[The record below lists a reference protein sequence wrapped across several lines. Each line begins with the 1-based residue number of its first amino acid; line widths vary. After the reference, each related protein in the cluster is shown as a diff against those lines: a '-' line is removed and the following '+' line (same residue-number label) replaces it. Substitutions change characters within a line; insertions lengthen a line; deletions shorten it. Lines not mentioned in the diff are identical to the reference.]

1 MHSRSIARFFIA
13 ALFCFPVSP
22 SAADETGGDPVDE
35 IIVTADFRE
44 RSVKDLATSVSVLDA
59 EFIEQTAVQH
69 FEELIDVIPNLNW
82 SGDGHRARYFQIRG
96 VGELEQY
103 QGAPNPSIG
112 FLIDDIDFSGIGTV
126 ATLFDVESVDVLRGS
141 QGSRYGANALGGLIY
156 VRSAAPSADRDGRVQ
171 LRAGDDD
178 AIALGL
184 AFGGALDRDEQ
195 LTFRISGQ
203 KSGSNGFRSNR
214 FLDRNDTND
223 RNEWAARLRL
233 QYRPSETLAADLS
246 ILHSDID
253 NGYDAFALDNSFA
266 VLSDKPGR
274 DAQQSTGASLRLEWS
289 ALPSMTL
296 TSITSVADSDID
308 FSFDADWG
316 NDDSWAPVTYDYVS
330 LNDRERKTV
339 SQEFRLA
346 SNNHGT
352 LFSDSTDW
360 LVGLYIQDLE
370 DELLTV
376 NLGDYYDPFYDFA
389 DSLEDRLG
397 SHYDAT
403 STALFGQLD
412 TDISDSTRLGF
423 GLRVEHRSTD
433 YVDTTS
439 LRAGPSE
446 TMWGGE
452 LSLRHEHSA
461 AISSFVSLS
470 KGYKAGGFNLGIV
483 PDGRRDYGEEQ
494 LWSVEAGIK
503 SSLAGDAL
511 ALNASV
517 FYSRRKD
524 QQVRTSLQLVP
535 GDPASF
541 VFFTDNAAEGT
552 TLGAEADL
560 RWFLSDAWEAYANIG
575 LLDASFDEFLAPQ
588 GDLAGRGQ
596 AHAPRYTLAAGVSYR
611 RDNGFFARLDATAR
625 DEFYFDVSHDQKSRA
640 YELLHARVGYE
651 GESWLL
657 QLWARNLFDK
667 HYAVRGFYF
676 GNEPPDFPNVL
687 YTRLGDPRHVGVTI
701 EKRFD

>member
-1 MHSRSIARFFIA
+1 MHPGSITRLFIA
-13 ALFCFPVSP
+13 ALFCFPAKALAVEEPGS
-22 SAADETGGDPVDE
+22 DPIDE
-35 IIVTADFRE
+35 IVVTADFRE
-44 RSVKDLATSVSVLDA
+44 RPVKDLATSVSVLDA
-59 EFIEQTAVQH
+59 EFIQKTAVQH
-69 FEELIDVIPNLNW
+69 FEELIDVVPNLNW

-178 AIALGL
+178 AMALGL

-195 LTFRISGQ
+195 LTFRVSAQ
-203 KSGSNGFRSNR
+203 KSEGNGFRSNP
-214 FLDRNDTND
+214 FLGRDDTNGRD
-223 RNEWAARLRL
+223 EWAARMRLR
-233 QYRPSETLAADLS
+233 YRPSETLTADLS
-246 ILHSDID
+246 VLYSDID
-253 NGYDAFALDNSFA
+253 NGYDAFALDNGYT

-274 DAQQSTGASLRLEWS
+274 DAQRSSGASLRLEWS
-289 ALPSMTL
+289 AMQSATL

-316 NDDSWAPVTYDYVS
+316 NENSWAPVTYDYVS
-330 LNDRERKTV
+330 LNDRQRKTV
-339 SQEFRLA
+339 SQELRLA
-346 SNNHGT
+346 SSDNGT
-352 LFSDSTDW
+352 LFAGSTDW
-360 LVGLYIQDLE
+360 LVGFYVQDLE
-370 DELLTV
+370 DDLLTV

-389 DSLEDRLG
+389 DSLDDRLE
-397 SHYDAT
+397 SDYDAT

-412 TDISDSTRLGF
+412 TDINDSTRLGF

-439 LRAGPSE
+439 LRAGPSD

-452 LSLRHEHSA
+452 ISLRHEHSA
-461 AISSFVSLS
+461 SLSSFVSLT
-470 KGYKAGGFNLGIV
+470 KGYKAGGFNLGVV
-483 PDGRRDYGEEQ
+483 PPGRRDYGEEQ
-494 LWSVEAGIK
+494 LWGVEAGFK
-503 SSLAGDAL
+503 SSLIDNTL
-511 ALNASV
+511 TLNASV

-560 RWFLSDAWEAYANIG
+560 RWLLSDAWEVYANIG

-588 GDLAGRGQ
+588 GDLGGRGQ
-596 AHAPRYTLAAGVSYR
+596 AHAPRYTLAAGIAYR
-611 RDNGFFARLDATAR
+611 RDNGLFARLDATAR
-625 DEFYFDVSHDQKSRA
+625 DEFYFDVSHDQKSQA
-640 YELLHARVGYE
+640 YELLHARIGYE
-651 GESWLL
+651 GDSWLL
-657 QLWARNLFDK
+657 QLWARNLFDR